1 MRPRLA
7 VLVIA
12 AVVGVTA
19 VLRTRRR
26 QPSAPE
32 RPQVR
37 RPIRNEGDFRA
48 IFLLIVSL
56 LHGTLFFIL
65 GERLIDLLNDYSL
78 EHLSLQVL
86 FFSLF
91 FRILQT
97 HLLAAL
103 KYDSAWQ
110 IKPYDFV
117 FIFFTAL
124 MEYLAFMHE
133 SVAPSRDWFLRTV
146 LVIFATFGVVGYS
159 LTYASTR
166 NAIADLN
173 DRRRERIVQG
183 TNITVV
189 ALMGALCLVDLLW
202 RPFPAFFVIVNFVVS
217 AALWLNLWISIRLSK
232 VVL

>member
-7 VLVIA
+7 IVVIA
-12 AVVGVTA
+12 AVVGVVTL
-19 VLRTRRR
+19 LRAKREEPR
-26 QPSAPE
+26 APE
-32 RPQVR
+32 APQVR

-65 GERLIDLLNDYSL
+65 GERLVELFKAYSL
-78 EHLSLQVL
+78 EHLSLLVL

-103 KYDSAWQ
+103 KYDTAWR

-117 FIFFTAL
+117 FVFFTAL
-124 MEYLAFMHE
+124 VEYLVFMHE
-133 SVAPSRDWFLRTV
+133 SIAPSRDWFLRSV

-166 NAIADLN
+166 TSIADPD

-202 RPFPAFFVIVNFVVS
+202 RPFPEFFVIVNFVVS
-217 AALWLNLWISIRLSK
+217 AVLWLNVWISIRLSK